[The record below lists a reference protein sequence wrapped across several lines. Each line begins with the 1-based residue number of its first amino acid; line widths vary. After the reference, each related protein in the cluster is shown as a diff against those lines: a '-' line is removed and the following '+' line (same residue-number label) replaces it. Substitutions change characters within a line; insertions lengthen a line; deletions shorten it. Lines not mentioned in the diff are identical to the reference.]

1 VLGLASR
8 AEDGVAFPPGLA
20 QGAVVVP
27 PGGNGVADVHG
38 ALVGWFGPEGVGAG
52 AREETRDDAHGA
64 AVPLAGGIPPLL
76 AIMLGSAI
84 GSRRPDC
91 ILDEGFDGWGWF
103 VVCTLD

>member
-8 AEDGVAFPPGLA
+8 VEDGGAFPPGLA

-27 PGGNGVADVHG
+27 PGGKGVADVHG
-38 ALVGWFGPEGVGAG
+38 ALVGWFGPDGVGAG
-52 AREETRDDAHGA
+52 ARDEMRADAHGA

-91 ILDEGFDGWGWF
+91 ILDEGFDDWGWF